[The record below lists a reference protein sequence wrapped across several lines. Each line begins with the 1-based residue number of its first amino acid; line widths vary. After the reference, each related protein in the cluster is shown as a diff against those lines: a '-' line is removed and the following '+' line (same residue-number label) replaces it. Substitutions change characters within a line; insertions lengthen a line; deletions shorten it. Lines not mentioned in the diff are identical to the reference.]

1 MVDEQIVQMY
11 WDRNEDAI
19 VVTGHKYGT
28 YCYRIARNILEL
40 HEDSEECVSDTWLRA
55 WNTMPPQR
63 PSRLQQFLAKITRHL
78 AFDRFKRNTAQ
89 KRGSGQMELVL
100 SELESCIPGP
110 GTPEEDFI
118 AKELADS
125 VNRFV
130 QNLPERDANIF
141 VRRYFFT
148 EALSDIS
155 ARYGMTENNVA
166 VILNRVRN
174 RLKNHL
180 EKEGYHL

>member
-1 MVDEQIVQMY
+1 MRDELIVQLY
-11 WDRNEDAI
+11 WDRDEEAI
-19 VVTGHKYGT
+19 VHTRRKYGGF
-28 YCYRIARNILEL
+28 CYRIARNVLAL
-40 HEDSEECVSDTWLRA
+40 HEDAEECVSDTWLRA

-63 PSRLQQFLAKITRHL
+63 PSLLQQFLAKITRHL

-89 KRGSGQMELVL
+89 KRGGGQLELVL
-100 SELESCIPGP
+100 SELETCIPGP

-130 QNLPERDANIF
+130 QALPERDANVF

-148 EALSDIS
+148 EPMSDIA
-155 ARYGMTENNVA
+155 ARYGMTDNNVA
-166 VILNRVRN
+166 VTLSRIRSKLRV
-174 RLKNHL
+174 HL